1 MQRITYVG
9 HATLLLEVGGLR
21 LMTDPILRQRILHL
35 GRRNIPILDHW
46 LHQLDAV
53 LISHLHHD
61 HLDYPSLRRLGPD
74 VEIIVPRGAGILLQR
89 SGFRHVTEI
98 ASGGQLR
105 LGPLTLTAVHAEHSG
120 LRRPLGAEA
129 EAIGY
134 LIDGESSEEGRG
146 PLPCV
151 YFAGDTDLYGDMA
164 DLAGM
169 VDVGLIPVWGW
180 GPTLGPGHMDPYRA
194 AEAVKLIRPRIA
206 IPIHWGTLF
215 PMTVDLI
222 TTAFLTDPPQ
232 QFRTFVSN
240 LAPQVEVRVL
250 EPGQHW
256 EF

>member
-46 LHQLDAV
+46 LHRLDAV

-74 VEIIVPRGAGILLQR
+74 VEIIVPRGAGILMQR
-89 SGFRHVTEI
+89 NGFRHVTEI
-98 ASGGQLR
+98 ASGSQLR
-105 LGPLTLTAVHAEHSG
+105 LGPLTLTAVHADHSG

-134 LIDGESSEEGRG
+134 LIDDESAAEGRK

-215 PMTVDLI
+215 PMTVDLV